1 MLGGFFYAR
10 KELHMHVLRDD
21 ASIRRAVTQIPAV
34 APFISKRIEELSEY
48 ADYDLAEL
56 VHIIVVE
63 PGDSLAE
70 LDEALGFAIED
81 RAVDAIDVHRGCWE
95 LVYVQADDGFGVV
108 VYVPK
113 GADIDPRLLDL
124 CAARAARA
132 TP

>member
-1 MLGGFFYAR
+1 
-10 KELHMHVLRDD
+10 MHVLRDA
-21 ASIRRAVTQIPAV
+21 ASIRGAVTRHPEV
-34 APFISKRIEELSEY
+34 ASYISKRIEELSEY

-63 PGDSLAE
+63 TGDTVAD
-70 LDEALGFAIED
+70 LDAALGFDAED
-81 RAVDAIDVHRGCWE
+81 RAVDAIDSHPG
-95 LVYVQADDGFGVV
+95 VYEITYVVGQDGFGYV

-124 CAARAARA
+124 FASRAAGA

>member
-1 MLGGFFYAR
+1 M
-10 KELHMHVLRDD
+10 HMHIFRDS
-21 ASIRRAVTQIPAV
+21 ASIRGAVTQIPAV
-34 APFISKRIEELSEY
+34 APFISKRIEELAED

-63 PGDSLAE
+63 TGDTFAE
-70 LDEALGFAIED
+70 LDEALGFAVEH
-81 RAVDAIDVHRGCWE
+81 RAVDAIDAHPGCWE
-95 LVYVQADDGFGVV
+95 LTYILTDGGFGVV

-124 CAARAARA
+124 CASRAAGA